1 MAAPTPVSA
10 YLHSATMV
18 KAGIYLLARLA
29 PVFGLV
35 GFWRPAVI
43 AMGLLTMVAG
53 GLRALRQ
60 TDLKLL
66 LAFGTVSQLGFM
78 TVLFGLGTPEAVT
91 AGCVLLLAHGFFKAA
106 LFMVVG
112 ILDHQTGTRDIDELP
127 ALDQRWRPVL
137 VVAAIS
143 AASMAGLP
151 LVFGFIAKEAA
162 YEAVIDA
169 AIGGEAAVLAL
180 LTAGSAITMAYSIRF
195 VWGAFYAARERE
207 PTSRALAAESTPP
220 STAFLLPA
228 AVLAAFTLV
237 LGLVPGALDRLVSA
251 ADRALLAPERV
262 HLVIW
267 HGVNLPLLLTLAAI
281 AGGIVLFALRRQLGG
296 LWAFGARIPD
306 SGSVYLGTLRALNIV
321 ANRTT
326 AVVQNGSLPIYAG
339 VILLTAT
346 LPVVVLLRDAPWP
359 GLPAEGGFGQLLV
372 SVVIIGSATAA
383 AVHRRRLSAVLL
395 LGVTGYGMAAL
406 FLVRGAPDLALTQ
419 VTIET
424 LSTVVFVLVLRR
436 LPDRFERRSVAS
448 LRVLRVAIAALV
460 GAGVFVF
467 AIIAGGNRIDGGV
480 AEDVIARAYPDGH
493 GRNVVNVVLV
503 DFRALDTVG
512 EITVLAAA
520 AIGAVAL
527 ARAGRRPPGIEPPAA
542 ATAASAG
549 DSEPLP

>member
-1 MAAPTPVSA
+1 
-10 YLHSATMV
+10 
-18 KAGIYLLARLA
+18 
-29 PVFGLV
+29 
-35 GFWRPAVI
+35 
-43 AMGLLTMVAG
+43 
-53 GLRALRQ
+53 
-60 TDLKLL
+60 
-66 LAFGTVSQLGFM
+66 
-78 TVLFGLGTPEAVT
+78 
-91 AGCVLLLAHGFFKAA
+91 
-106 LFMVVG
+106 
-112 ILDHQTGTRDIDELP
+112 
-127 ALDQRWRPVL
+127 
-137 VVAAIS
+137 
-143 AASMAGLP
+143 
-151 LVFGFIAKEAA
+151 
-162 YEAVIDA
+162 
-169 AIGGEAAVLAL
+169 
-180 LTAGSAITMAYSIRF
+180 MAYSIRF
-195 VWGAFYAARERE
+195 VWGAFYAARERA
-207 PTSRALAAESTPP
+207 PSARALPAESTPP

-228 AVLAAFTLV
+228 AVLSAFTLV

-267 HGVNLPLLLTLAAI
+267 HGVNLPLVLTAAAI
-281 AGGIVLFALRRQLGG
+281 AGGIVLFALRRHLDG

-306 SGSVYLGTLRALNIV
+306 SGSVYLGALRALNTV

-359 GLPAEGGFGQLLV
+359 GLPSEGGFGQLLV

-436 LPDRFERRSVAS
+436 LPDRFERRSLAS

-467 AIIAGGNRIDGGV
+467 AIFAGGNRIDGGV

-493 GRNVVNVVLV
+493 GRNVVNVILV

-527 ARAGRRPPGIEPPAA
+527 ARAGRRPPGIDPPAA
-542 ATAASAG
+542 ATAASATE
-549 DSEPLP
+549 SEPRP